1 MTERL
6 ADRINR
12 IAVSPTMAV
21 LVEAERLR
29 ARGLDVVDFGPGEPD
44 FPTPAH
50 IKEAAIEALER
61 NRTKYTA
68 TAGITPLREAVCRW
82 HAQQLGSS
90 YEPSESIICVGG
102 KHAIYNAVMS
112 LIQEG
117 DEVLIPA
124 PYWVSFPDIVKIAGG
139 EPVFVPTD
147 AASAFSLRADQ
158 LEEAITPRTRLAI
171 VNSPNNPTGAVIPP
185 AEFEKIYEVCRRHGI
200 WLLTDEC
207 YSHFTYGSASPYS
220 VASIKGSKPHL
231 IVVGSLSKT
240 FAMTGW
246 RVGYALAPK
255 SIIDAMLKVQSQCTS
270 NATSISQYAAL
281 AALTGPMDSVPV
293 MLAEYARRRARI
305 LAGLSAIPGV
315 SCPEPSGAFY
325 AFPDVSAHLVNGSGD
340 STALARHLLER
351 EHVAVVPGDAFGAPG
366 YLRFSYATSID
377 RIEEGLRRLERFFAS
392 AAVAP

>member
-50 IKEAAIEALER
+50 IKEAAIEAIER

-90 YEPSESIICVGG
+90 YEPGESIICVGG

-139 EPVFVPTD
+139 EPVFVPTE
-147 AASAFSLRADQ
+147 ASASVQ
-158 LEEAITPRTRLAI
+158 L
-171 VNSPNNPTGAVIPP
+171 
-185 AEFEKIYEVCRRHGI
+185 
-200 WLLTDEC
+200 
-207 YSHFTYGSASPYS
+207 
-220 VASIKGSKPHL
+220 
-231 IVVGSLSKT
+231 
-240 FAMTGW
+240 
-246 RVGYALAPK
+246 
-255 SIIDAMLKVQSQCTS
+255 
-270 NATSISQYAAL
+270 
-281 AALTGPMDSVPV
+281 
-293 MLAEYARRRARI
+293 ARRPIGR
-305 LAGLSAIPGV
+305 SH
-315 SCPEPSGAFY
+315 Y
-325 AFPDVSAHLVNGSGD
+325 ASHAHGHHQF
-340 STALARHLLER
+340 TE
-351 EHVAVVPGDAFGAPG
+351 
-366 YLRFSYATSID
+366 
-377 RIEEGLRRLERFFAS
+377 
-392 AAVAP
+392 

>member
-90 YEPSESIICVGG
+90 YEPGESIICVGG

-124 PYWVSFPDIVKIAGG
+124 PYWVSYPDIVKIAGG
-139 EPVFVPTD
+139 EPVFVSTD

-171 VNSPNNPTGAVIPP
+171 INSP
-185 AEFEKIYEVCRRHGI
+185 E
-200 WLLTDEC
+200 
-207 YSHFTYGSASPYS
+207 
-220 VASIKGSKPHL
+220 
-231 IVVGSLSKT
+231 
-240 FAMTGW
+240 
-246 RVGYALAPK
+246 
-255 SIIDAMLKVQSQCTS
+255 
-270 NATSISQYAAL
+270 
-281 AALTGPMDSVPV
+281 
-293 MLAEYARRRARI
+293 
-305 LAGLSAIPGV
+305 
-315 SCPEPSGAFY
+315 
-325 AFPDVSAHLVNGSGD
+325 
-340 STALARHLLER
+340 
-351 EHVAVVPGDAFGAPG
+351 
-366 YLRFSYATSID
+366 
-377 RIEEGLRRLERFFAS
+377 
-392 AAVAP
+392 